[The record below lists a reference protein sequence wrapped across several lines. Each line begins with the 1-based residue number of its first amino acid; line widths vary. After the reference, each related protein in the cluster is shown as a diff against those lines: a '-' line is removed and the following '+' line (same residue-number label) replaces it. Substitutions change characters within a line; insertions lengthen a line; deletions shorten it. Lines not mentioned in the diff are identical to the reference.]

1 MKINNKDTFFVEKVN
16 QQELFAVLLDH
27 FESAQ
32 HNIQCIRFQKK
43 EYTYFLD
50 VRLNKKNQAVDIV
63 NSKDFPKVEL
73 INLKNKIKETLV
85 ENQILQFAQVICF
98 TPSKKIEGYYRY
110 KDLFQ
115 LLPMPKEY
123 PQTPMRSADHPC
135 LLQFSF
141 TSCPD
146 PSICFKRID
155 EKSQQYLRILNVLLK
170 DRIFAKFTRGIR
182 DNWIQDDKST
192 VKWGGVGYQTRDG
205 FTVNMKNFSATNNL
219 KPIKTIPAQEYYSNN
234 IQQSLLHGRGS
245 VFDRSVSL
253 VLPDSISNSLD
264 TALNLPEEEFNK
276 FLNACAWY
284 DRIEEFWNISHSSAF
299 ISSVIAIE
307 CLRDKSKDEHCGEC
321 KQIKNIT
328 KNFKEFLSE
337 YVPFIDQVPQ
347 VKKAIYDIRSK
358 LAHGV
363 NLLSQ
368 DIEPWNNTINPKAM
382 SEARVEQ
389 ALLFIITVTVLR
401 NWLWKRKIENNG
413 TN

>member
-1 MKINNKDTFFVEKVN
+1 M
-16 QQELFAVLLDH
+16 
-27 FESAQ
+27 
-32 HNIQCIRFQKK
+32 
-43 EYTYFLD
+43 
-50 VRLNKKNQAVDIV
+50 
-63 NSKDFPKVEL
+63 
-73 INLKNKIKETLV
+73 
-85 ENQILQFAQVICF
+85 
-98 TPSKKIEGYYRY
+98 
-110 KDLFQ
+110 
-115 LLPMPKEY
+115 
-123 PQTPMRSADHPC
+123 
-135 LLQFSF
+135 
-141 TSCPD
+141 
-146 PSICFKRID
+146 
-155 EKSQQYLRILNVLLK
+155 LK

-253 VLPDSISNSLD
+253 VLPDSISQSLD
-264 TALNLPEEEFNK
+264 IVLDLPKEEFNK
-276 FLNACAWY
+276 FLNACTWY